1 MTPPATY
8 TVDELASIEA
18 CRSLVVEFGSLID
31 AGRTDELAG
40 LLVPEA
46 SFARPTA
53 PDQIVHGADNILAAF
68 ATRPK
73 NLVTQHLNLNIRIA
87 LTGRDTATGES
98 IVVLYRA
105 DAGDPLEPGK
115 GRKATGPLI
124 GTWSDTFVR
133 TGAGWRFKDRRGR
146 VTMHVD

>member
-8 TVDELASIEA
+8 SVDELASIEA
-18 CRSLVVEFGSLID
+18 CRHLVVEFASLID
-31 AGRTDELAG
+31 AGRTDELRD
-40 LLVPEA
+40 LLVDDA

-53 PDQIVHGADNILAAF
+53 PDQVVHGADAIVAAF
-68 ATRPK
+68 ASRPK
-73 NLVTQHLNLNIRIA
+73 SLVTQHLNLNIRIT

-105 DAGDPLEPGK
+105 DANDALEPGK

-124 GTWSDTFVR
+124 GTWSDSFVR
-133 TGAGWRFKDRRGR
+133 TSAGWRFKDRRGR
-146 VTMHVD
+146 VTMYI